1 MCGAEYSLL
10 RLLSACLIS
19 IFMRKDGYELLRTRT
34 VCCLRRIR
42 CADDSALPCCGGRT
56 MDDLELQINDFLL
69 ELRDSGEINMF
80 GAVPY
85 LMDEFGLNKQQ
96 AKKYLLAWFQSFQP
110 QEF

>member
-1 MCGAEYSLL
+1 MN
-10 RLLSACLIS
+10 
-19 IFMRKDGYELLRTRT
+19 
-34 VCCLRRIR
+34 
-42 CADDSALPCCGGRT
+42 
-56 MDDLELQINDFLL
+56 DDLELQINDFLL

-96 AKKYLLAWFQSFQP
+96 AKKYLLDWFQSFQP

>member
-1 MCGAEYSLL
+1 
-10 RLLSACLIS
+10 
-19 IFMRKDGYELLRTRT
+19 MRKDGYELLRTRT
-34 VCCLRRIR
+34 VCYLRRIR
-42 CADDSALPCCGGRT
+42 CANGCALPCCGGRI
-56 MDDLELQINDFLL
+56 MDDLELQINDYLL
-69 ELRDSGEINMF
+69 ELRDSSEINMF

>member
-1 MCGAEYSLL
+1 MDCSLSG
-10 RLLSACLIS
+10 LLSACLIFT
-19 IFMRKDGYELLRTRT
+19 FMQRGGYEILRTRT

-42 CADDSALPCCGGRT
+42 CADDSALPCSGGQT

-96 AKKYLLAWFQSFQP
+96 AKKYLLDWFQSFQP
-110 QEF
+110 EEF

>member
-10 RLLSACLIS
+10 RLLLVCLIS

-34 VCCLRRIR
+34 VCYLRRIR
-42 CADDSALPCCGGRT
+42 CADGCALPCSGGHT

-69 ELRDSGEINMF
+69 ELRESGEINMF
-80 GAVPY
+80 GAVSY

-96 AKKYLLAWFQSFQP
+96 AKKYLLDWFQSFRP